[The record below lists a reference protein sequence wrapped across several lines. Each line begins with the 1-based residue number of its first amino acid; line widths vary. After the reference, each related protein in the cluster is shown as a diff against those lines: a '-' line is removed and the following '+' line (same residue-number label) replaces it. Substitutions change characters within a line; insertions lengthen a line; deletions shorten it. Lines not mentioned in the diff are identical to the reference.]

1 MLYRV
6 HKQPRNG
13 IKGPMD
19 ANFPQIWPT
28 DQGNYVR
35 RPINNE
41 RARAREKW
49 SMPQTDFWAEAVAA
63 ASFFLGVKSVL
74 PIKRE
79 PLSVQWLSDN
89 MTHIGIDKQ
98 VSF

>member
-1 MLYRV
+1 
-6 HKQPRNG
+6 
-13 IKGPMD
+13 MD

-41 RARAREKW
+41 RALRAREKW

-63 ASFFLGVKSVL
+63 SFFLGVKSVL
-74 PIKRE
+74 PIKEWGDRF
-79 PLSVQWLSDN
+79 QYSDFRI
-89 MTHIGIDKQ
+89 TWHTLGDKQ
-98 VSF
+98 KCHFNFGDCHQWIV